1 MATVLH
7 MKVIKFYYWPKDPSF
22 LLLNLTISFNTK
34 YHGNSVAHEGHKI
47 LLLTKRS
54 VLLLLNLTISF
65 NIKYHG
71 NSVAHEGH

>member
-47 LLLTKRS
+47 LLLWFGVNTKP
-54 VLLLLNLTISF
+54 
-65 NIKYHG
+65 
-71 NSVAHEGH
+71 